1 MMTATPLPSI
11 SRRAFTLIE
20 VVIAVIVL
28 AIAVPPTLN
37 LLDSAGAGRA
47 DAINTSRATYLATTV
62 LESVMADL
70 TSTQETLGFDAL
82 GDESAYL
89 NTPVTGLYA
98 RLEGIVEPYTR
109 MGLTYSVGISELVS
123 SDATVSDDIDEN
135 VFRIVTVRVS
145 FPSATSAAYTM
156 PVSMMVTQL

>member
-1 MMTATPLPSI
+1 MTTSPMPAV

-89 NTPVTGLYA
+89 STPVTGLYS
-98 RLEGIVEPYTR
+98 RLEGVVEPYTR

-145 FPSATSAAYTM
+145 FPSATSADYTM